1 MSTMLDE
8 QESLKSLLAEK
19 EQTILSLTEEKAAAE
34 KEAEISEANRKQRV
48 MEDRMNRKDV
58 LEGLLSPLANEKRRV
73 MSDLLESV
81 KTSNLKTAFKKYLP
95 AVLNENVT
103 AKAET
108 KTTLTEGKVTE
119 HTGDR
124 ESTTETQSTGGD
136 ADIVVLKKLAGL

>member
-1 MSTMLDE
+1 
-8 QESLKSLLAEK
+8 
-19 EQTILSLTEEKAAAE
+19 
-34 KEAEISEANRKQRV
+34 
-48 MEDRMNRKDV
+48 
-58 LEGLLSPLANEKRRV
+58 

-95 AVLNENVT
+95 AVLNENIT

-108 KTTLTEGKVTE
+108 KQTLTEGKVTE

-124 ESTTETQSTGGD
+124 VVSDGTSKSKGDD